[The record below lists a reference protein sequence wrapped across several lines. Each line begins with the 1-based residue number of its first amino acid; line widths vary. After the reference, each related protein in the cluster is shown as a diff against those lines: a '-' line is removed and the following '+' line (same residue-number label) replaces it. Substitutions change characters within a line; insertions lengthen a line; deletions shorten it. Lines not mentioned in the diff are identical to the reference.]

1 MSPQMNAPNVV
12 QHKSSAASRKDF
24 IALNRYSS
32 IKKVVGIASGK
43 GGVGKSL
50 VTSSLAIMARRKGLS
65 VGILDADISGPTIP
79 YSFGIHRKA
88 RANQSGVYPE
98 MSHSGIRIMSIN
110 LLLDDTEAPVMWGG
124 EVVST
129 VVKQFWSDVFWG
141 ELDVLFIDMPPG
153 TGDIPLTICQTFPLD
168 GIIFVTTPQEMIQ
181 KIVLKAINMAKY
193 HEIPILG
200 MVENMAYT
208 VCPDCGHRHT
218 VFGKGSLMEFC
229 EEPDLPLLAQI
240 PFDCNT
246 SRFCDGGVIERLNN
260 TALFDVTGEILK
272 KIGLSAN

>member
-1 MSPQMNAPNVV
+1 MSPKTNAPNVV
-12 QHKSSAASRKDF
+12 QSDSSASNRKDF
-24 IALNRYSS
+24 ISLNRYSA

-50 VTSSLAIMARRKGLS
+50 VTSILAIMARRKGLN

-79 YSFGIHRKA
+79 YSFGVHRKA
-88 RANQSGVYPE
+88 RANQVGVYPE
-98 MSHSGIRIMSIN
+98 MSHSGIRIMSVN

-141 ELDVLFIDMPPG
+141 ELDVLFVDMPPG
-153 TGDIPLTICQTFPLD
+153 TGDIPLTIYQSLPLD
-168 GIIFVTTPQEMIQ
+168 GVIFVTTPQEMIQ
-181 KIVLKAINMAKY
+181 RIVLKAIRMAEY
-193 HEIPILG
+193 YEIPILG
-200 MVENMAYT
+200 LVENMSHT
-208 VCPDCGHRHT
+208 VCPDCGHRHA
-218 VFGKGSLMEFC
+218 VFGKGGLMEFC
-229 EEPDLPLLAQI
+229 EEFNLPLLAQI

-260 TALFDVTGEILK
+260 TALFDVTGEILNQL
-272 KIGLSAN
+272 GLTTG